1 MNTTMRCHICNST
14 KVIPLDTAFEVYA
27 CKACHHEFSALP
39 PERQETYSPEYFREV
54 HKRWFEQ
61 PNTALFQKIN
71 AAVEKVFPRK
81 AAPFFFLDIGCGQ
94 GDLLRYMRN
103 VGSAARLCGVDVIA
117 NADAGIRY
125 YRGDF
130 VTFPFSETFNAVSG
144 LMVIEHIGTPHEF
157 MRKISSV
164 LKPGGLVIM
173 NTINAGGLLYLL
185 ARFFRSIG
193 IRGPFE
199 RLYDKHHLEH
209 YNTASLRKLFELEGY
224 RIREQRAHNF
234 PLAAVDVPEGSRLLA
249 ALYRMGIACIFFL
262 TSRFGGVHQTII
274 CEKIR

>member
-1 MNTTMRCHICNST
+1 MRCHICNSV
-14 KVIPLDTAFEVYA
+14 KVVPLDTEFEVYA
-27 CKACHHEFSALP
+27 CKACRHEFSALP
-39 PERQETYSPEYFREV
+39 PERQETYSPEYFRGV

-61 PNTALFQKIN
+61 PNTALFQRIN
-71 AAVEKVFPRK
+71 AAVEKASPREV
-81 AAPFFFLDIGCGQ
+81 APFFFLDIGCGQ

-117 NADAGIRY
+117 NADVGIRY

-164 LKPGGLVIM
+164 LKPGGLVVM
-173 NTINAGGLLYLL
+173 NTINAGGLLYSL

-249 ALYRMGIACIFFL
+249 ALYRMGIACVFFL